1 MSNISDLKIPICQG
15 LTITPTVSGVSKEA
29 FIINTMLGVAFVL
42 ILKLYWM
49 IFFFAIT
56 LKLLQMACKK
66 DPLVITI
73 FLKDY
78 LKQLDYYNEG

>member
-49 IFFFAIT
+49 IFFFCNNFKIIT
-56 LKLLQMACKK
+56 NGM
-66 DPLVITI
+66 
-73 FLKDY
+73 
-78 LKQLDYYNEG
+78 